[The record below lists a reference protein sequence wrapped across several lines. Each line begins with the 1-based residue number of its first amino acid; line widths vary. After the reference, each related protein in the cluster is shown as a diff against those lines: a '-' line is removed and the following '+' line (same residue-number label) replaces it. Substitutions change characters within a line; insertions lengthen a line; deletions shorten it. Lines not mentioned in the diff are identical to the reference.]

1 MCSKQCSSWK
11 VAIAIACGCLLI
23 TFFASGNF
31 AQEKAAEQ
39 KNEKPIVHLSDA
51 AKYEIPGGTC
61 HLYPDSPTGRLSCAL
76 VQQKGRYPEKGRKVN
91 KTCTEALFIIRGT
104 FTVTLGDTT
113 QKVTAN
119 DVVYIVPGTP
129 YSLEGEGDAFV
140 FIEPKWDGKQ
150 NTPVP

>member
-1 MCSKQCSSWK
+1 MKRILLVQISFLFCCVC
-11 VAIAIACGCLLI
+11 VAIPLSAWGY
-23 TFFASGNF
+23 F
-31 AQEKAAEQ
+31 QEKEEANT
-39 KNEKPIVHLSDA
+39 KTVVHLADA
-51 AKYEIPGGTC
+51 HKYPIPGGTC
-61 HLYPDSPTGRLSCAL
+61 YLYPDSPTGRLSCAF

-91 KTCTEALFIIRGT
+91 ATCTEALFILKGK

-113 QKVTAN
+113 QEVTEK

-150 NTPVP
+150 NTAVP